1 MYCQACGAFNPDDQS
16 HCRRCQHKLLVVSGI
31 GPVEGELIE
40 GEEES
45 LDEHLLERISV
56 LEEALKRTSQTVRH
70 LVEALHGQERTILI
84 NQTGLATVRELL
96 ERRGLVDGEEWSEL
110 WQLRTERQ
118 MLALEKRQRFLEL
131 KDRIRALYSGSERQR
146 FEELLEDAEY
156 ALFAYDLSRALE
168 QIGRAHV

>member
-1 MYCQACGAFNPDDQS
+1 MYCQACGAFNPDNPS

-31 GPVEGELIE
+31 GAVEGLSVA
-40 GEEES
+40 GEEQES

-84 NQTGLATVRELL
+84 NQTGLSTVRELL

-110 WQLRTERQ
+110 WQVRTERQ

-131 KDRIRALYSGSERQR
+131 KDRIRDRKS
-146 FEELLEDAEY
+146 
-156 ALFAYDLSRALE
+156 
-168 QIGRAHV
+168 VV